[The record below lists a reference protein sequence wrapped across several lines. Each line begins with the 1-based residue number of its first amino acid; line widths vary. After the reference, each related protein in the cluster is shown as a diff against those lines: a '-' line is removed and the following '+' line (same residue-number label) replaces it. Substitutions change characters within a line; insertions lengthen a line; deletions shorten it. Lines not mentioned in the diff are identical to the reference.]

1 MSYFSSNLF
10 NYSVLHINIDYIL
23 VGIIANISDYKSA
36 DFLIQQCVRLENK
49 VFLIEKLRWHS
60 RMVAVHFFLP

>member
-36 DFLIQQCVRLENK
+36 DF
-49 VFLIEKLRWHS
+49 F
-60 RMVAVHFFLP
+60 